1 MVISSISEKIK
12 DPRSKKRNLV
22 MLLGII
28 CLIIA
33 LLMGMVIGTANTS
46 IMDLYNV
53 FVSAQNTESYRIL
66 YHIRIPR
73 VLTAMFAG
81 INLAIAGC
89 ILQGVLKNPLADPG
103 IIGVSAGAGLA
114 AMIVMIV
121 LPEYTNMVPIVA
133 FVGAMMATL
142 ILFALAWEN
151 GIQPLKLILAG
162 VAVSA
167 FFAGGMTC
175 LMVFFSDKIQ
185 GTVNWMAGGFSG
197 ASWKHVTMIL
207 PYTIIGLL
215 GTTFSSKLLNTL
227 QLGDEVA
234 KSLGIRVE
242 ATRFFLVTLAAL
254 LAASAVS
261 VAGMLT
267 FVGLIVPHMMRLI
280 VGSDFNYLLPSAAL
294 FGGILLIVADTVA
307 RTAFSPIEVPVGVF
321 MSFIG
326 APFFLYLLKRGM
338 QKK

>member
-1 MVISSISEKIK
+1 ME
-12 DPRSKKRNLV
+12 DPRLRKRNLV
-22 MLLGII
+22 MFSGIVV
-28 CLIIA
+28 LVA
-33 LLMGMVIGTANTS
+33 GLFTAMVIGTAHTTFS
-46 IMDLYNV
+46 DLCNV
-53 FVSAQNTESYRIL
+53 FINPQNTESYRIL

-73 VLTAMFAG
+73 VLTCMFAG
-81 INLAIAGC
+81 INLALAGC

-114 AMIVMIV
+114 AMIVMIIF
-121 LPEYTNMVPIVA
+121 PQHTAIVPIVA
-133 FVGAMMATL
+133 FIGAMAATF
-142 ILFALAWEN
+142 ILFMLAWEN

-207 PYTIIGLL
+207 PYTLIGIL
-215 GTTFSSKLLNTL
+215 GTGIGCRYLNTL
-227 QLGDEVA
+227 QLGDDVA
-234 KSLGIRVE
+234 KSLGTRVDV
-242 ATRFFLVTLAAL
+242 ARFALVTLAAL

-280 VGSDFNYLLPSAAL
+280 VGSDFNYLLPSSAI
-294 FGGILLIVADTVA
+294 FGGILLIIADTVA
-307 RTAFSPIEVPVGVF
+307 RTAFEPIEVPVGVF

-338 QKK
+338 QKR